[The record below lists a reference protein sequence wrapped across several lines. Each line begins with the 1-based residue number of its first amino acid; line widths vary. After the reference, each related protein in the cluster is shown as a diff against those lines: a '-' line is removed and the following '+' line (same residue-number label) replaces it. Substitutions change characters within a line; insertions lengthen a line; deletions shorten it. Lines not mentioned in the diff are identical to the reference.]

1 MSFKILVSP
10 ILMFCLLSFHLE
22 VFAEVTDAEIAR
34 LEQDASSLGYVNR
47 EVLKRIQDAE
57 AKARGTG
64 VERTPSEENL
74 AAEFTLASVAE
85 QVELCRDSKGGWK
98 TGTVMLPGEK
108 EPFECTQLAS
118 LEYEILRSQAGDNN
132 PSGEHNAL
140 MCSTLNWH
148 TQDRLS
154 FARQLEQM
162 GKLKHGLENSFE
174 CDGKKQTDCISD
186 MACNILNSG
195 MDVVGKTAEVFGL
208 QFPRCPSTTQSSCLT
223 EVIWGVWKDLVSNVE
238 GLRDIAAMGWSAVK
252 GIASKAWGWVSS
264 WWSSSDPA
272 EDATSIKQAF
282 IENQPDSF
290 FSKFITSP
298 ISTFREMVGNFMS
311 SMKTYISDAIKDNFG
326 CAEFES
332 SRLASP
338 INPPK
343 CKTPVLSWDCA
354 TCSQKLNMVC
364 GTVGFVGGEV
374 LVSFITGGAIRG
386 ATAGAQLAT
395 RGLSAAAKSKIGLT
409 ASAAFKFTRA
419 DKMAAKIG
427 RLAEGSVDLFKAGG
441 NRVMAGFSTG
451 SRVGMGILSKAG
463 EYALVIGGK
472 IYKAKPGLSE
482 KLLKVL
488 RGGKAALKGLAYP
501 ARKYLDVMEDAFALG
516 VSGKAGVAQLRAA
529 RAAAKTES
537 GIRASKVAGMGP
549 EAVRKLDNLSKA
561 DDEIRAAQKQL
572 IEAARNGKK
581 SDEFKRAQQKLD
593 EAYNNYRTA
602 KRELTD
608 QLNADEAL
616 KRQEIAQKREQQR
629 LERQAKRDREIAE
642 QKQRE
647 FEENNR
653 RLEAQR
659 ENERKL
665 REVQEQDQRRQDALE
680 AKRRAELSQQES
692 IQAREASLRAQ
703 REREALEAR
712 DSRQALL
719 GDNVPDTPKLPAS
732 STNNVDDIVDGTSV
746 ARIDPPPVIADD
758 VVDGTGVARAE
769 PPSGVVLRDETPR
782 SATRGRGRSAA
793 NRGANVPREV
803 TSIGAKDD
811 LVEISTVATGTP
823 VRGRIVESS
832 PQGITIKQADGQM
845 LSIPARNVDITK
857 TRNLFET
864 SNIPGLNIAKPGD
877 QISFTLRNGKT
888 YSGPI
893 EVVNSKS
900 VRVLEDGRPVT
911 LRTRDIEIE
920 SIRVQRQGTDLG
932 SQVYI
937 AADRTTDIG
946 QVNQA
951 TGNSVARVDDVVDV
965 VPESSAN
972 LPVLYRGN
980 ESLPASQ
987 SRGTV
992 VVSNVT
998 DDVATRLGPYA
1009 MMDGKVVEVSAPG
1022 SASLKGAKLTRSE
1035 RLADGS
1041 IVHHW
1046 ALPNGASAKIEVTK
1060 NNLVLDMRE
1069 LAKGRVRYIA
1079 ESSEEVQKMI
1089 SAGRVAEL
1097 EMDRTSVVRI
1107 AKTDDGLPLLTN
1119 GNKSIL
1125 AIEDLRK
1132 LDKEAEFIVPPD
1144 RARLK
1149 ARVTGY
1155 VDDMV
1160 ELILP
1165 NGRKLRF
1172 PIRQIGIA
1180 LLIGKAEVVASLVAT
1195 AIDSPESARALATD
1209 PTRPSTPPAVP
1220 TAAATPAAPGQSP
1233 PADNNRDTPIEQSKN
1248 NNTIRRLD
1256 YDPTKG
1262 GRPVQIP
1269 PALVIPPDMGFMKSG
1284 AW

>member
-1 MSFKILVSP
+1 MSKHVGSKTMSSKKLISFLSV
-10 ILMFCLLSFHLE
+10 LCLLSFHLE
-22 VFAEVTDAEIAR
+22 VYAEVSDAEIAR
-34 LEQDASSLGYVNR
+34 LEQDASSLGFVNR

-64 VERTPSEENL
+64 AERTPSEENL

-85 QVELCRDSKGGWK
+85 QVELCRDSNGGWK
-98 TGTVMLPGEK
+98 TGTVMLPGET

-118 LEYEILRSQAGDNN
+118 LEYEILRTQAGDNN

-162 GKLKHGLENSFE
+162 GKLKHGLENSFA

-186 MACNILNSG
+186 MACNILNGG
-195 MDVVGKTAEVFGL
+195 MDIVGKTAEVFGL

-238 GLRDIAAMGWSAVK
+238 GLRDIAAMGWNAVK

-290 FSKFITSP
+290 FSKFISSP
-298 ISTFREMVGNFMS
+298 ISTFKEMVGNFMS

-343 CKTPVLSWDCA
+343 CKSPVLSWDCA

-364 GTVGFVGGEV
+364 GTVGFVSGEV

-427 RLAEGSVDLFKAGG
+427 RLAEGSTDLLRAGG
-441 NRVMAGFSTG
+441 NRLMAGFSTG

-472 IYKAKPGLSE
+472 IYKAKPGMSE
-482 KLLKVL
+482 KLLAVL
-488 RGGKAALKGLAYP
+488 RGGKAALKGLSYP

-537 GIRASKVAGMGP
+537 GIRASKVSGMGP
-549 EAVRKLDNLSKA
+549 DAVRKFDNLTKA

-572 IEAARNGKK
+572 LEAARSGKK

-593 EAYNNYRTA
+593 EAYNNYRIA
-602 KRELTD
+602 KRDLSE

-616 KRQEIAQKREQQR
+616 KRQEIALKKEQQ
-629 LERQAKRDREIAE
+629 LKERQAERDRQIAE
-642 QKQRE
+642 QKQRDL
-647 FEENNR
+647 EESNR
-653 RLEAQR
+653 KLEAQK
-659 ENERKL
+659 ENERKV
-665 REVQEQDQRRQDALE
+665 REAQEQERIRQDALE
-680 AKRRAELSQQES
+680 AQRRAELSQQES
-692 IQAREASLRAQ
+692 IRAREASLNAQ

-712 DSRQALL
+712 NSRQALL
-719 GDNVPDTPKLPAS
+719 ADNVSDTPRLPAPGV
-732 STNNVDDIVDGTSV
+732 NN
-746 ARIDPPPVIADD
+746 ADD
-758 VVDGTGVARAE
+758 VVDGTSVSRID
-769 PPSGVVLRDETPR
+769 PPSAVALRTETPR
-782 SATRGRGRSAA
+782 STTRGRGRSAS
-793 NRGANVPREV
+793 NRRTDIPREV
-803 TSIGAKDD
+803 ASIGAKDD
-811 LVEISTVATGTP
+811 LVEISTVGTGTP

-832 PQGITIKQADGQM
+832 PQGITIRQPDGE
-845 LSIPARNVDITK
+845 LFSIPARNIDISK
-857 TRNLFET
+857 TRNLYET
-864 SNIPGLNIAKPGD
+864 PNIPGLNVAKPGD

-888 YSGPI
+888 YSAPI
-893 EVVNSKS
+893 EVVNTKS
-900 VRVLEDGRPVT
+900 VRVLEDGKPVT
-911 LRTRDIEIE
+911 LRTRDIEID

-937 AADRTTDIG
+937 AADRTTDVG
-946 QVNQA
+946 QANQA
-951 TGNSVARVDDVVDV
+951 AGNGVSRADDVMDV
-965 VPESSAN
+965 VPESNSN
-972 LPVLYRGN
+972 LPVLYSGN
-980 ESLPASQ
+980 NSLPAN
-987 SRGTV
+987 RPKGTV

-998 DDVATRLGPYA
+998 DDVASRLGPYS

-1022 SASLKGAKLTRSE
+1022 SGSLKGAKLTKSE

-1046 ALPNGASAKIEVTK
+1046 ELPNGVTAKIEVTK

-1069 LAKGRVRYIA
+1069 LAKGRVSYIT
-1079 ESSEEVQKMI
+1079 ESSDEVQKMI
-1089 SAGRVAEL
+1089 SAGRVAAL
-1097 EMDRTSVVRI
+1097 EMDRNAVARI
-1107 AKTDDGLPLLTN
+1107 AKSDDGIPLLTN
-1119 GNKSIL
+1119 GNRSVL

-1132 LDKEAEFIVPPD
+1132 LNKEAEFIVPPNG
-1144 RARLK
+1144 ARLK

-1160 ELILP
+1160 ELTLA

-1195 AIDSPESARALATD
+1195 AIDSPQSARALATD
-1209 PTRPSTPPAVP
+1209 PNSPPTPPAATTTAAPPAVP
-1220 TAAATPAAPGQSP
+1220 GLTP
-1233 PADNNRDTPIEQSKN
+1233 PATNDRDTPTVPRADD
-1248 NNTIRRLD
+1248 NTIRRLD

-1262 GRPVQIP
+1262 GRPVQMP
-1269 PALVIPPDMGFMKSG
+1269 PALVIPPDNGFMKSG